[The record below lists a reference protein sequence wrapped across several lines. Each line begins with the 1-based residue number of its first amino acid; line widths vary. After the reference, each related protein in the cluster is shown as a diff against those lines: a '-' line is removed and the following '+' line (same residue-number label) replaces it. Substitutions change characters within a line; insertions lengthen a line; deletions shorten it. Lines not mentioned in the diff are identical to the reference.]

1 MQVTKLKIG
10 VVGLGKLGLPLSL
23 VFAKAGFEVC
33 GVDINKQRIKEVR
46 SFFSKCQEPK
56 VTEYLQTYTNF
67 EFSADYQLLCDV
79 PIVNVITQTPSLTS
93 GHFDMMF
100 VHQAVQKIHDLNDD
114 ALIIVSS
121 NVNIGT
127 IDILSKVH
135 GRICY
140 NPEFIAQGTII
151 HDFENP
157 KFVVVGAYEKD
168 DAEQVSEVWRKV
180 HDKPIHIVKPI
191 EAEII
196 KLSLNFSYSLGIT
209 FANMIGEL
217 CEKFGVNSCGLL
229 DVIYQDRRN
238 YKAGLGFGGPC
249 FPKDVD
255 CFGAICKDKS
265 IKSGYRFADF
275 LSNLNDYTVDRYVRE
290 IKSYNKKR
298 IGVLGV
304 AYKPNVPYIY
314 DSQSIRIIQQ
324 LETEDYK
331 IYVYD
336 PLAQEEARSIL
347 RNAHYCTSKQECV
360 ERAEVVFIGTP
371 NFSNTETSKPIIDP
385 WACERTSTNM

>member
-1 MQVTKLKIG
+1 VIKLKIG

-23 VFAKAGFEVC
+23 VFAKAGFEVY
-33 GVDINKQRIKEVR
+33 GVDVNEQRIKEIR
-46 SFFSKCQEPK
+46 SFFLKCQEPK
-56 VTEYLQTYTNF
+56 VAEYLQKYTNF
-67 EFSADYQLLCDV
+67 EFSTDYQLLCDV
-79 PIVNVITQTPSLTS
+79 PMVNVITQTPSLPN
-93 GHFDMMF
+93 GYFDMLF
-100 VHQAVQKIHDLNDD
+100 VREAVEQIHEMNED

-127 IDILSKVH
+127 VDRLSKTH

-157 KFVVVGAYEKD
+157 RFVVVGAYKKD
-168 DAEQVSEVWRKV
+168 DGMQVSEVWKKV

-217 CEKFGVNSCGLL
+217 CEKFSVNSCKLL

-255 CFGAICKDKS
+255 CFRSTCKDES
-265 IKSGYRFADF
+265 IKSGYRIADL
-275 LSNLNDYTVDRYVRE
+275 LSNLNDYTIDKYVRE
-290 IKSYNKKR
+290 IKSYNKRR

-304 AYKPNVPYIY
+304 AYKPNVPYTY
-314 DSQSIRIIQQ
+314 NSQSISIIQR
-324 LETEDYK
+324 LETKDCE

-336 PLAQEEARSIL
+336 PLAQEEAQLIL
-347 RNAHYCTSKQECV
+347 RNAHYCTSKEECI
-360 ERAEVVFIGTP
+360 ERADVLFIGTP
-371 NFSNTETSKPIIDP
+371 NFSNIDTSKPIINP
-385 WACERTSTNM
+385 WACERMSTNS

>member
-1 MQVTKLKIG
+1 MG

-23 VFAKAGFEVC
+23 VFAKAGFEVH
-33 GVDINKQRIKEVR
+33 GVDKDARRIREIK

-56 VTEYLQTYTNF
+56 VTEYLQKYPDF
-67 EFSADYQLLCDV
+67 EFSTDRQVLRDA
-79 PIVNVITQTPSLTS
+79 PIVNVITNTPSLPN
-93 GHFDMMF
+93 GYFDMRF
-100 VHQAVQKIHDLNDD
+100 VREAVQEVHDLNED

-127 IDILSKVH
+127 VDRLSHIHRRV
-135 GRICY
+135 CY

-151 HDFENP
+151 RDFENP

-168 DAEQVSEVWRKV
+168 DGTRVSDVWRKV
-180 HDKPIHIVKPI
+180 HNRPIYVVRPV

-209 FANMIGEL
+209 FANMVGEL
-217 CEKFGVNSCGLL
+217 CEKFGVNSCNLL

-249 FPKDVD
+249 FPKDID
-255 CFGAICKDKS
+255 CFRATCREKS
-265 IKSGYRFADF
+265 SESGHRFANL
-275 LSNLNDYTVDRYVRE
+275 LSNLNDYTVDRFVRE
-290 IKSYNKKR
+290 LKSYNKKK

-304 AYKPNVPYIY
+304 AYKSNVPYTY
-314 DSQSIRIIQQ
+314 NSQSIRIMQQ
-324 LETEDYK
+324 LEAEDHK

-336 PLAQEEARSIL
+336 PLAQEEAQLIL
-347 RNAHYCTSKQECV
+347 SNAYYCTSIEECL
-360 ERAEVVFIGTP
+360 ERADVLLIGTP
-371 NFSNTETSKPIIDP
+371 NFSNIDTSKPVVDP
-385 WACERTSTNM
+385 WACERTSTDS